1 MFMRKPRRGDHS
13 VERVFDSVR
22 QHLPTDI
29 SCQTH
34 VCSRE
39 SLGLWS
45 RLWITVEAAFRQAE
59 VNHVT
64 GDVQFLA
71 TLLRRR
77 RTVLTVHDLV
87 TVDRLKG
94 FRRWLFFLF
103 WFRIPV
109 ARSRIVTVVSS
120 TTRDHLL
127 RELGTQHA
135 DVRVVHNPLFDGYRA
150 MPKPFDASRPRI
162 LLVGLAANKN
172 FRRMVAALSGIPC
185 EVRVIGHFQDE
196 HREALTASGL
206 HHSSAFRLSDE
217 DMRNEYANCD
227 MLLFASTAEGFGLPI
242 LEAQAVGRPV
252 VTSNISSM
260 PEVAGDAAELVD
272 PFDVAS
278 IRAGVL
284 RVIQDERRRV
294 ELIARGLQNV
304 KRFSPQATADHYA
317 AIYREVAGLTPPVR
331 GGQGPQDAAGRA

>member
-22 QHLPTDI
+22 QHLPPDI

-45 RLWITVEAAFRQAE
+45 RLWITVEAAFRQAD

-64 GDVQFLA
+64 GDVHFLA
-71 TLLRRR
+71 TLMRRR

-103 WFRIPV
+103 WFRLPI

-127 RELGTQHA
+127 RELGTQRA
-135 DVRVVHNPLFDGYRA
+135 DVRIVHNPLFDGYRA
-150 MPKPFDASRPRI
+150 VPKPFDASRPRI
-162 LLVGLAANKN
+162 LIVGLAANKN
-172 FRRMVAALSGIPC
+172 FHRMVAALCGIPC
-185 EVRVIGHFQDE
+185 EVRVIGQLQEE
-196 HREALTASGL
+196 HLGSLAESGL
-206 HHSSAFRLSDE
+206 PYSSAFRLSDDE
-217 DMRNEYANCD
+217 MRNEYAKCD

-252 VTSNISSM
+252 VTSNLSSM

-278 IRAGVL
+278 IRSGVL
-284 RVIQDERRRV
+284 RVIEDEHRRA
-294 ELIARGLQNV
+294 ELVARGFENV
-304 KRFSPQATADHYA
+304 KRFSPQATADQYA
-317 AIYREVAGLTPPVR
+317 ALYREVAGLTPPAR
-331 GGQGPQDAAGRA
+331 GGQGQPGAAGRA